1 MVHHIHKMPE
11 APKTPQFSTLSR
23 AEVDALLARHRV
35 ARLAYS
41 RRDRVDI
48 EPIHYVYDNGW
59 IYART
64 QPGTKLSTV
73 VHNPWVALEVDEVR
87 AMYDWESAVVRGRL
101 ELLDDGPHES
111 AKSRYRAAV
120 DALRGLV
127 PGALREDD
135 PTPARTIVL
144 AIYVDEAEGRRAV
157 PQG

>member
-1 MVHHIHKMPE
+1 MSETSLNPR
-11 APKTPQFSTLSR
+11 FSTLSR
-23 AEVDALLARHRV
+23 AEIDALLARHHV

-48 EPIHYVYDNGW
+48 EPIHYVYVDGW

-73 VHNPWVALEVDEVR
+73 IHNPWVALEVDEVR

-101 ELLDDGPHES
+101 ELLDDGPHET
-111 AKSRYRAAV
+111 ARTRYRTAV

-127 PGALREDD
+127 PEALMAHD
-135 PTPARTIVL
+135 PTPARTIIC
-144 AIYVDEAEGRRAV
+144 AIYVDEVEGRRA
-157 PQG
+157 QTAT